1 MKVIKIEN
9 CMNCP
14 LSEIAYVKD
23 GRFFV
28 KCCSAS
34 NLHHDDEIVD
44 TEATIPDWC
53 PLDDE

>member
-28 KCCSAS
+28 KCCSTS
-34 NLHHDDEIVD
+34 NLHYDDEIVD
-44 TEATIPDWC
+44 MEATIPDWC

>member
-14 LSEIAYVKD
+14 LSEIVCVKD